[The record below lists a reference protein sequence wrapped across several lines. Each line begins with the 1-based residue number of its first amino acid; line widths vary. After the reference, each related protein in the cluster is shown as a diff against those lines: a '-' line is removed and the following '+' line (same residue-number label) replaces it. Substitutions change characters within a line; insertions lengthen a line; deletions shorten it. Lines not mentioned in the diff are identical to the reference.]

1 MTSSGLARW
10 CRDKADGFRRDASR
24 TTGQRSLKVSDL
36 AAHYEAQAEGN
47 AMAGNRPSIRQE
59 PISEGGAPR
68 RL

>member
-1 MTSSGLARW
+1 MTSSGWARW

-47 AMAGNRPSIRQE
+47 AMAGNKE